1 MKIYEDI
8 EQRTPE
14 WFKLKLGKFS
24 GTDFATVANGRKDTI
39 ETLCYKKASE
49 IITGQRATTKYTS
62 SDMER
67 GNELEADARAM
78 FELET
83 GLKVQEVGFVE
94 LNEYCGVSPD
104 GLIIGKKQGVEF
116 KCKDY
121 HTHLKFLLEGD
132 NSYKWQL
139 QGSLYVTKYD
149 LWHFGSYNPNF
160 PIDDRLKMVEIYPD
174 KEAFEKLDEGLDR
187 CIDRVKEILEQY
199 GIKTEVQE
207 EVEEPEVDI
216 MELIASI
223 DSPESALEARTT
235 IIEADVV
242 KMLKQQYQE
251 VFTGRIALLNYRFE
265 KKEKKFYEGGV
276 DE

>member
-1 MKIYEDI
+1 
-8 EQRTPE
+8 
-14 WFKLKLGKFS
+14 
-24 GTDFATVANGRKDTI
+24 
-39 ETLCYKKASE
+39 
-49 IITGQRATTKYTS
+49 
-62 SDMER
+62 
-67 GNELEADARAM
+67 M

-149 LWHFGSYNPNF
+149 LWYFGSYNPNF

-174 KEAFEKLDEGLDR
+174 KKSFEMLEEGLDR
-187 CIDRVKEILEQY
+187 CIDRVKDILDQY
-199 GIKTEVQE
+199 NVKVEVVPEDVPE
-207 EVEEPEVDI
+207 ENEPEVDNI
-216 MELIASI
+216 MEQIDSI
-223 DSPESALEARTT
+223 DSPEGALEVRTA
-235 IIEADVV
+235 IVKADVI
-242 KMLKQQYQE
+242 KMLKQQYQMS
-251 VFTGRIALLNYRFE
+251 FTEKIALLNFRYD
-265 KKEKKFYEGGV
+265 KATKKFYEGGV
-276 DE
+276 DD